1 MLTARPSRFISYAY
15 RVTRFLNSWQELFI
29 DKNFLDTGLLIRYF
43 FIDMKLANEKPA
55 PFFAPGADAEQ
66 ENFPVEA
73 RPIISKHALER
84 LVRYLA
90 YLKTLAPEGGANI
103 SATAIA
109 EALELN
115 QVQVRKDLA
124 CVSRGGKPKT
134 GYVLADLITDIE
146 RFLNYDNMTDAVLA
160 GAGNL
165 GRALMSHANFA
176 ECGLNIVA
184 GFDSN
189 PELIGTEINGKKIL
203 SPDKIGN
210 LCRRLNIR
218 IGIITVPGS
227 QAQNICDLMIA
238 GGIRA
243 IWNFSSANL
252 SVPGKVVVK
261 NESMVASFVVISQML
276 AQSFAAHGL
285 D

>member
-1 MLTARPSRFISYAY
+1 
-15 RVTRFLNSWQELFI
+15 
-29 DKNFLDTGLLIRYF
+29 
-43 FIDMKLANEKPA
+43 MKLANQNPSSNLPA
-55 PFFAPGADAEQ
+55 GTDIEQ
-66 ENFPVEA
+66 ENAAAEA
-73 RPIISKHALER
+73 KPIISKHALER

-90 YLKTLAPEGGANI
+90 YLKTLAPEAGANI

-124 CVSRGGKPKT
+124 CVSQGGKPKT

-165 GRALMSHANFA
+165 GRALIFHANFA

-218 IGIITVPGS
+218 IGIITVPGH
-227 QAQNICDLMIA
+227 QAQSVCDLMVA

-252 SVPGKVVVK
+252 TTPAKVVVK
-261 NESMVASFVVISQML
+261 NESMVASFVVLSQML
-276 AQSFAAHGL
+276 AQSFAAYGL

>member
-1 MLTARPSRFISYAY
+1 MAAH
-15 RVTRFLNSWQELFI
+15 
-29 DKNFLDTGLLIRYF
+29 K
-43 FIDMKLANEKPA
+43 
-55 PFFAPGADAEQ
+55 
-66 ENFPVEA
+66 
-73 RPIISKHALER
+73 PIISKHALER

-90 YLKTLAPEGGANI
+90 YLKTLPPIEGANI

-124 CVSRGGKPKT
+124 AVSSGGKPKT
-134 GYVLADLITDIE
+134 GYVLADLIVAIE
-146 RFLNYDNMTDAVLA
+146 RFLNYDNMTEAVLA
-160 GAGNL
+160 GVGNL
-165 GRALMSHANFA
+165 GRALMAYANFT

-189 PELIGTEINGKKIL
+189 PELIGTEVNGKKIL
-203 SPDKIGN
+203 NPDKLGN

-218 IGIITVPGS
+218 IGIITVPAD
-227 QAQNICDLMIA
+227 QAQNVCDLMVA

-243 IWNFSSANL
+243 IWNFSPANL
-252 SVPGKVVVK
+252 ATPPQVVVK
-261 NESMVASFVVISQML
+261 NESMVASFVVLSQML
-276 AQSFAAHGL
+276 AQSFASHGL

>member
-1 MLTARPSRFISYAY
+1 
-15 RVTRFLNSWQELFI
+15 
-29 DKNFLDTGLLIRYF
+29 
-43 FIDMKLANEKPA
+43 MKLANQNPTTDL
-55 PFFAPGADAEQ
+55 PGETGLQQ
-66 ENFPVEA
+66 ENAPAEVK
-73 RPIISKHALER
+73 PIISKHALER

-90 YLKTLAPEGGANI
+90 YLKTLPSTGAVNI

-124 CVSRGGKPKT
+124 CVSQGGKPKT

-165 GRALMSHANFA
+165 GRALMFHSNFA

-261 NESMVASFVVISQML
+261 NESMVASFVVLSQML

>member
-1 MLTARPSRFISYAY
+1 MPTAMNTA
-15 RVTRFLNSWQELFI
+15 
-29 DKNFLDTGLLIRYF
+29 KH
-43 FIDMKLANEKPA
+43 
-55 PFFAPGADAEQ
+55 
-66 ENFPVEA
+66 
-73 RPIISKHALER
+73 IISKHDLER

-90 YLKTLAPEGGANI
+90 YLKTCPPTAGANI

-124 CVSRGGKPKT
+124 AVSDGGKPKT
-134 GYVLADLITDIE
+134 GYVLADLIADIE
-146 RFLNYDNMTDAVLA
+146 RFLNYDNMTDAVLV
-160 GAGNL
+160 GVGNL
-165 GRALMSHANFA
+165 GRALMAHANFE

-184 GFDSN
+184 GFDTN
-189 PELIGTEINGKKIL
+189 PALLGTEVQGKKIFD
-203 SPDKIGN
+203 PDKIGN

-218 IGIITVPGS
+218 IAIITVPGA
-227 QAQNICDLMIA
+227 QAQAVCDLLIA

-252 SVPGKVVVK
+252 SVPPKVVVK
-261 NESMVASFVVISQML
+261 NESMVASFVVLSQML
-276 AQSFAAHGL
+276 AQSFTAHGL

>member
-1 MLTARPSRFISYAY
+1 MASP
-15 RVTRFLNSWQELFI
+15 
-29 DKNFLDTGLLIRYF
+29 
-43 FIDMKLANEKPA
+43 
-55 PFFAPGADAEQ
+55 
-66 ENFPVEA
+66 EA
-73 RPIISKHALER
+73 GMTTHKPIISKHALER

-90 YLKTLAPEGGANI
+90 HLKTLPAADGANI

-124 CVSRGGKPKT
+124 SVSSGGKPKT
-134 GYVLADLITDIE
+134 GYVLADLITAIE
-146 RFLNYDNMTDAVLA
+146 RFLNYDNMTEAVLV
-160 GAGNL
+160 GVGNL
-165 GRALMSHANFA
+165 GHALMAYAHFT

-203 SPDKIGN
+203 SPNKLGN

-218 IGIITVPGS
+218 IGIITVPAG
-227 QAQNICDLMIA
+227 QAQNVCDLMVA

-243 IWNFSSANL
+243 IWNFSPANL
-252 SVPGKVVVK
+252 TTPLQVVVK
-261 NESMVASFVVISQML
+261 NESMVASFAVLSQML
-276 AQSFAAHGL
+276 AQSFATHGL

>member
-1 MLTARPSRFISYAY
+1 
-15 RVTRFLNSWQELFI
+15 
-29 DKNFLDTGLLIRYF
+29 
-43 FIDMKLANEKPA
+43 MKLANQKTLPDL
-55 PFFAPGADAEQ
+55 PSGADGEQ
-66 ENFPVEA
+66 KNTPSEA
-73 RPIISKHALER
+73 KPIISRHALER

-90 YLKTLAPEGGANI
+90 YLKTLDSETGINI

-134 GYVLADLITDIE
+134 GYVLADLVIDIE

-165 GRALMSHANFA
+165 GRALISHANFA

-227 QAQNICDLMIA
+227 QAQSVCDLMLA

-252 SVPGKVVVK
+252 SVPATVVVK
-261 NESMVASFVVISQML
+261 NESMVASFVVLYQML
-276 AQSFAAHGL
+276 AQSFAVYGL

>member
-1 MLTARPSRFISYAY
+1 MTAH
-15 RVTRFLNSWQELFI
+15 
-29 DKNFLDTGLLIRYF
+29 K
-43 FIDMKLANEKPA
+43 
-55 PFFAPGADAEQ
+55 
-66 ENFPVEA
+66 
-73 RPIISKHALER
+73 PIISKHALER

-90 YLKTLAPEGGANI
+90 HLKTLPAAAGANI

-124 CVSRGGKPKT
+124 AVSSGGKPKT
-134 GYVLADLITDIE
+134 GYVLADLITAIE
-146 RFLNYDNMTDAVLA
+146 RFLNYDNMTEAVLA
-160 GAGNL
+160 GVGNL
-165 GRALMSHANFA
+165 GRALMSYTHFSQ
-176 ECGLNIVA
+176 CGLNIVA
-184 GFDSN
+184 GFDSD

-203 SPDKIGN
+203 SPNKLGN

-218 IGIITVPGS
+218 IGIITVPAN
-227 QAQNICDLMIA
+227 QAQNVCDLMVA

-243 IWNFSSANL
+243 IWNFSPANL
-252 SVPGKVVVK
+252 TTPPQVVVK
-261 NESMVASFVVISQML
+261 NESMVASFAVLSQML